1 MAHDPCI
8 KNRMLEPDPAPD
20 YIPPQEPQWATSDVI
35 AHLQEIVQDGESL
48 RPTIRQ
54 CLMVSDTPDDS
65 IVSPDNVPSLLQ
77 PVDTITT
84 NPATERNE
92 VKYCHPDVIRY
103 ELVDNSQQKHKLKS
117 TSRVMRQAMSK
128 ALPPTLEFRLHL
140 DGGGPI
146 CQ

>member
-54 CLMVSDTPDDS
+54 CLMVSDTPDNS
-65 IVSPDNVPSLLQ
+65 IVSPDTVPSLQ
-77 PVDTITT
+77 
-84 NPATERNE
+84 
-92 VKYCHPDVIRY
+92 VKYCHPDAVRY
-103 ELVDNSQQKHKLKS
+103 ELVDNIQQKHKLKS

-140 DGGGPI
+140 DGGG
-146 CQ
+146 QYVSDK